1 MRCFWTGFIAV
12 WAIIPMSGA
21 RQSVDALLWAVI
33 AAPRNIPVFLFSVN
47 LWAKKNRYL
56 CPVVFFY
63 LYLCIN
69 VINTDKSLLSH
80 I

>member
-1 MRCFWTGFIAV
+1 MKMRCFWTGFIAV

-47 LWAKKNRYL
+47 LWAEKKPL
-56 CPVVFFY
+56 FMPCCLF
-63 LYLCIN
+63 L
-69 VINTDKSLLSH
+69 SLPLH
-80 I
+80 